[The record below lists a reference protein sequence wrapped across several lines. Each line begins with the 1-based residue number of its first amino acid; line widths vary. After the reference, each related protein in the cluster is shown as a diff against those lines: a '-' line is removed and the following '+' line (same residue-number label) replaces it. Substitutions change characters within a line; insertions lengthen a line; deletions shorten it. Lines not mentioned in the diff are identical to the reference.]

1 MLEPNSSIDRRFPVM
16 RRAALLACT
25 AASLLAGCAAAP
37 RAADAVSARMVSAA
51 RGPIEVLES
60 GPRDGE
66 PVLLI
71 PSLGRGAEDFDDL
84 AGRLARAGYR
94 VIRPQPRGIG
104 RSAAWQGEPTLVE
117 IAEDA
122 MAALTDIRPPRR
134 VVVVGHAFGN
144 RVARMI
150 ATREPARVRA
160 LVLLAA
166 GGKVRMAS
174 DVERALVRS
183 FDLTLPEEERMRS
196 VALAFF
202 APGNDASV
210 WRDGWFK
217 SVAEVQIAATERTPV
232 DSWWAA
238 SDVPVL
244 VVQPMQDVLAPAE
257 NAEKL
262 RKEGGDRVRV
272 AYVDRAGH
280 ALLPEQPDAVA
291 SNILAYLRGLPK

>member
-37 RAADAVSARMVSAA
+37 SAADAVSSHTVSAA

-94 VIRPQPRGIG
+94 VMRPQPRGIG

-166 GGKVRMAS
+166 GGKVRMAP
-174 DVERALVRS
+174 DVEQALVKS
-183 FDLTLPEEERMRS
+183 FDLALPEAERLRF
-196 VALAFF
+196 VARAFF
-202 APGNDASV
+202 APGNDPAV
-210 WRDGWFK
+210 WRDGWYPK
-217 SVAEVQIAATERTPV
+217 VAEVQIGATERTPV

-238 SDVPVL
+238 SEVPML
-244 VVQPMQDVLAPAE
+244 VIQPMQDVLAPAE

>member
-1 MLEPNSSIDRRFPVM
+1 MDRRDVI
-16 RRAALLACT
+16 RNVAVC
-25 AASLLAGCAAAP
+25 LLAGGALAACAATP
-37 RAADAVSARMVSAA
+37 RAADGSSVRLVSAA
-51 RGPIEVLES
+51 RGSIEVLES

-84 AGRLARAGYR
+84 AERLARAGYR

-104 RSAAWQGEPTLVE
+104 RSVAWQGEPTLVE
-117 IAEDA
+117 LAEDA
-122 MAALTDIRPPRR
+122 MAAAADIRPPRR
-134 VVVVGHAFGN
+134 LVVVGHAFGN

-166 GGKVRMAS
+166 GGKVRMAP
-174 DVERALVRS
+174 DVEQALVKS
-183 FDLTLPEEERMRS
+183 FDLSLPEAERLRF
-196 VALAFF
+196 VARAFF
-202 APGNDASV
+202 APGNDPAV
-210 WRDGWFK
+210 WRDGWYPK
-217 SVAEVQIAATERTPV
+217 VAEVQIGATDRTPV

-238 SDVPVL
+238 SEVPVL
-244 VVQPMQDVLAPAE
+244 VIQPTQDVLAPAE

-262 RKEGGDRVRV
+262 RKEGGDRVSV

>member
-1 MLEPNSSIDRRFPVM
+1 M

-134 VVVVGHAFGN
+134 VEIG
-144 RVARMI
+144 
-150 ATREPARVRA
+150 RA
-160 LVLLAA
+160 HV
-166 GGKVRMAS
+166 
-174 DVERALVRS
+174 
-183 FDLTLPEEERMRS
+183 
-196 VALAFF
+196 
-202 APGNDASV
+202 
-210 WRDGWFK
+210 
-217 SVAEVQIAATERTPV
+217 
-232 DSWWAA
+232 
-238 SDVPVL
+238 
-244 VVQPMQDVLAPAE
+244 
-257 NAEKL
+257 
-262 RKEGGDRVRV
+262 
-272 AYVDRAGH
+272 
-280 ALLPEQPDAVA
+280 
-291 SNILAYLRGLPK
+291 